1 MKEGNQELL
10 NEIELSERIHHRIR
24 QFGTYK
30 AYAGFLGIAAS
41 TVNRSLSGE
50 MGVHAA
56 ILKDVGVTRLTFYRV
71 DREPVPYEKEM
82 EA

>member
-1 MKEGNQELL
+1 MKEGNRELL
-10 NEIELSERIHHRIR
+10 DETELSERIHHRIR

-30 AYAGFLGIAAS
+30 AYADFLGIAAS

-50 MGVHAA
+50 MGVHAS